1 MTGYWHALIDVVR
14 PDFPGDV
21 AVRVIA
27 HRGDVR
33 FVGVEIMS
41 GSTEVV
47 ALQLDAEQARVLG
60 ESLRIAA
67 EKMV

>member
-1 MTGYWHALIDVVR
+1 MSGYRHALIDVVR

-27 HRGDVR
+27 HRGDVQ

-41 GSTEVV
+41 GNTEVV
-47 ALQLDAEQARVLG
+47 ALQLDAEQARALG
-60 ESLRIAA
+60 ESLRLAA
-67 EKMV
+67 ENMR